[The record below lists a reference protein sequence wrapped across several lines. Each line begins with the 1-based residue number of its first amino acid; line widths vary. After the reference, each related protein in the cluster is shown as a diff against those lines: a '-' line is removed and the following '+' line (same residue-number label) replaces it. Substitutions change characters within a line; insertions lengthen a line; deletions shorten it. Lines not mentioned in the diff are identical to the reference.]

1 MSYFNS
7 QILTNQG
14 LELLAA
20 ATAGTKVIFDTVKAG
35 SGTYTVKEIAKL
47 PGATDL
53 KDSKQSFPISA
64 IEQESEQIRLRAV
77 ISNQGLSAGYA
88 IRELGVFA
96 KKEDGDSV
104 LVAIS
109 IYTDDKP
116 TYLPPFENTP
126 VEMALSNV
134 LAYSGDGTFDI
145 LYRSDAYVPLDAYA
159 ETVKELQKTDA
170 DLNTAISNAETKLD
184 AHAETIKELQKTDAD
199 LNTAIS
205 TAETKLDAHAE
216 AIKNLQKTDADLNT
230 AISNAETKLDA
241 HAETIKELQ
250 KTDADLNTAIST
262 AETKLDAHA
271 EAIKNLQKTDADLNT
286 AMLNVDTKI
295 DTHTHSNLTTEED
308 NRSVPTTPNDYKNV
322 FAFKGIK
329 ANTAIGFTDEGY
341 SYLFGLRGWSDSS
354 GGDAHELAFN
364 NSGIYHRA
372 GSTTEWGAW
381 EKMADTTV
389 ATDTAD
395 GLMSAKQF
403 ANLRDLVSTNVS
415 TMGTKLP
422 SSYGRI
428 LRLTSPING
437 TGNDAYG
444 IGIDTAG
451 RLYTYFGNNGSTTAA
466 WKTLLLKS
474 EMSLSNI
481 YITSLSLGSMT
492 LKGNYDGDAPQVA
505 VPAVHG
511 TSTSQPLC
519 IIPKSSGSA
528 DVCWI
533 DCYIDSN
540 NRTKVR
546 LKNTVSNDKTF
557 TPSVY
562 VIYKT
567 LLS

>member
-1 MSYFNS
+1 MGYFNS

-77 ISNQGLSAGYA
+77 ISNQGLSAGYD

-96 KKEDGDSV
+96 RKEDGDSV

-159 ETVKELQKTDA
+159 ETVK
-170 DLNTAISNAETKLD
+170 
-184 AHAETIKELQKTDAD
+184 
-199 LNTAIS
+199 
-205 TAETKLDAHAE
+205 
-216 AIKNLQKTDADLNT
+216 
-230 AISNAETKLDA
+230 
-241 HAETIKELQ
+241 
-250 KTDADLNTAIST
+250 
-262 AETKLDAHA
+262 
-271 EAIKNLQKTDADLNT
+271 NLQKTDADLNT
-286 AMLNVDTKI
+286 AMSNAETKI

-322 FAFKGIK
+322 LAFKGIK

-519 IIPKSSGSA
+519 IIPRSSGSA

>member
-1 MSYFNS
+1 MGYFNS

-35 SGTYTVKEIAKL
+35 SGTYTAKEIAKL

-77 ISNQGLSAGYA
+77 ISNQGLSAGYD

-134 LAYSGDGTFDI
+134 LAYSGNGTFDI
-145 LYRSDAYVPLDAYA
+145 LYSSDAYVPLDAYT
-159 ETVKELQKTDA
+159 ETIKELQKTDA
-170 DLNTAISNAETKLD
+170 DLNTAISNANTKLDAHAETIKNLQKTDSDLNTAISNADTKLD

-205 TAETKLDAHAE
+205 
-216 AIKNLQKTDADLNT
+216 
-230 AISNAETKLDA
+230 NAATKLDA

-250 KTDADLNTAIST
+250 KTDADLNTAISN
-262 AETKLDAHA
+262 AE
-271 EAIKNLQKTDADLNT
+271 
-286 AMLNVDTKI
+286 TKI
-295 DTHTHSNLTTEED
+295 DTHKHSNLTTEED
-308 NRSVPTTPNDYKNV
+308 NREVPTTPNDYRNV
-322 FAFKGIK
+322 LAFKGIK
-329 ANTAIGFTDEGY
+329 TNTALGFTNEGY

-354 GGDAHELAFN
+354 GGNAHELAFN
-364 NSGIYHRA
+364 DSGIYHRA

-381 EKMADTTV
+381 EKIADTTV
-389 ATDTAD
+389 ATATAD

-403 ANLRDLVSTNVS
+403 ANLRDLINTNVS
-415 TMGTKLP
+415 TMGAKLP

-428 LRLTSPING
+428 LRLSSPING
-437 TGNDAYG
+437 TGNDAYALG
-444 IGIDTAG
+444 VDTNG
-451 RLYTYFGNNGSTTAA
+451 SLFTYFGNNGAKNAA
-466 WKTLLLKS
+466 WHTISGEWRK
-474 EMSLSNI
+474 
-481 YITSLSLGSMT
+481 ITSAAFSSSTPT
-492 LKGNYDGDAPQVA
+492 LA
-505 VPAVHG
+505 V
-511 TSTSQPLC
+511 
-519 IIPKSSGSA
+519 SSVDFSKYNEIMLELTVTNNSSA
-528 DVCWI
+528 NNVLDV
-533 DCYIDSN
+533 SN
-540 NRTKVR
+540 GVIVPV
-546 LKNTVSNDKTF
+546 KNTVFGNPNTYASPYRSRAVWIGGGGSSGLSACIKMSRSGIVF
-557 TPSVY
+557 ATPPTYNGASLY
-562 VIYKT
+562 ASYGGT
-567 LLS
+567 LALYAR

>member
-1 MSYFNS
+1 MGYFNS

-35 SGTYTVKEIAKL
+35 SGTYTAKEIAKL

-77 ISNQGLSAGYA
+77 ISNQGLSAGYD

-159 ETVKELQKTDA
+159 ETVK
-170 DLNTAISNAETKLD
+170 
-184 AHAETIKELQKTDAD
+184 
-199 LNTAIS
+199 
-205 TAETKLDAHAE
+205 
-216 AIKNLQKTDADLNT
+216 NLQKTDADLNT

-241 HAETIKELQ
+241 HAETIKDLR
-250 KTDADLNTAIST
+250 KTDADLNTAISN
-262 AETKLDAHA
+262 AE
-271 EAIKNLQKTDADLNT
+271 
-286 AMLNVDTKI
+286 TKI
-295 DTHTHSNLTTEED
+295 DTHMHSNLTTEED
-308 NRSVPTTPNDYKNV
+308 NRAVPTTPNDYRNV
-322 FAFKGIK
+322 LAFKGIK

-364 NSGIYHRA
+364 NNGIYHRA

-381 EKMADTTV
+381 EKIADTTV
-389 ATDTAD
+389 ATATAD
-395 GLMSAKQF
+395 GLMSTKQF
-403 ANLRDLVSTNVS
+403 TNLRDLISTNVS
-415 TMGTKLP
+415 AMGTKLP

-428 LRLTSPING
+428 LRLSSPING
-437 TGNDAYG
+437 TGNDAYALG
-444 IGIDTAG
+444 VDTSG
-451 RLYTYFGNNGSTTAA
+451 SLFTYFGNNGAKNAA
-466 WKTLLLKS
+466 WHTISGEWRK
-474 EMSLSNI
+474 
-481 YITSLSLGSMT
+481 ITSAAFSSSTPT
-492 LKGNYDGDAPQVA
+492 LA
-505 VPAVHG
+505 VSSVDFSKYNEIMLEL
-511 TSTSQPLC
+511 TVTNNSSTNNVL
-519 IIPKSSGSA
+519 
-528 DVCWI
+528 DV
-533 DCYIDSN
+533 SN
-540 NRTKVR
+540 GVIVPV
-546 LKNTVSNDKTF
+546 KNTVFKDPNSYASAYRSRAVWIGGGGSSGLSACVKMSRSGIVF
-557 TPSVY
+557 ATPPTYNGASLY
-562 VIYKT
+562 ASYGGT
-567 LLS
+567 LTLYAR

>member
-1 MSYFNS
+1 MGYFNS

-77 ISNQGLSAGYA
+77 ISNQGLLAGYD

-159 ETVKELQKTDA
+159 ETVKNLQKTDA
-170 DLNTAISNAETKLD
+170 DLNTAMSNAETKLD

-205 TAETKLDAHAE
+205 
-216 AIKNLQKTDADLNT
+216 
-230 AISNAETKLDA
+230 NAE
-241 HAETIKELQ
+241 
-250 KTDADLNTAIST
+250 
-262 AETKLDAHA
+262 
-271 EAIKNLQKTDADLNT
+271 
-286 AMLNVDTKI
+286 TKI
-295 DTHTHSNLTTEED
+295 DTHTHSNLTTEQD

-322 FAFKGIK
+322 LAFKGIK

-341 SYLFGLRGWSDSS
+341 SYLFGLRGWPDSS

-492 LKGNYDGDAPQVA
+492 LKGNYDGDAPQVVA

-511 TSTSQPLC
+511 TITSQPLC
-519 IIPKSSGSA
+519 IIPRSSGSA

>member
-1 MSYFNS
+1 M
-7 QILTNQG
+7 
-14 LELLAA
+14 
-20 ATAGTKVIFDTVKAG
+20 
-35 SGTYTVKEIAKL
+35 
-47 PGATDL
+47 
-53 KDSKQSFPISA
+53 
-64 IEQESEQIRLRAV
+64 
-77 ISNQGLSAGYA
+77 
-88 IRELGVFA
+88 
-96 KKEDGDSV
+96 
-104 LVAIS
+104 
-109 IYTDDKP
+109 
-116 TYLPPFENTP
+116 
-126 VEMALSNV
+126 SNV
-134 LAYSGDGTFDI
+134 
-145 LYRSDAYVPLDAYA
+145 
-159 ETVKELQKTDA
+159 E
-170 DLNTAISNAETKLD
+170 
-184 AHAETIKELQKTDAD
+184 
-199 LNTAIS
+199 
-205 TAETKLDAHAE
+205 
-216 AIKNLQKTDADLNT
+216 
-230 AISNAETKLDA
+230 
-241 HAETIKELQ
+241 
-250 KTDADLNTAIST
+250 
-262 AETKLDAHA
+262 
-271 EAIKNLQKTDADLNT
+271 
-286 AMLNVDTKI
+286 TKI

-322 FAFKGIK
+322 LAFKGIK

-481 YITSLSLGSMT
+481 YITSLSLGAMT

>member
-1 MSYFNS
+1 MGYFNS

-35 SGTYTVKEIAKL
+35 SGTYTAKEIAKL

-77 ISNQGLSAGYA
+77 ISNQGLSAGYD

-159 ETVKELQKTDA
+159 ETVK
-170 DLNTAISNAETKLD
+170 
-184 AHAETIKELQKTDAD
+184 
-199 LNTAIS
+199 
-205 TAETKLDAHAE
+205 
-216 AIKNLQKTDADLNT
+216 NLQKTDADLNT

-250 KTDADLNTAIST
+250 KTDSDLNTAISN
-262 AETKLDAHA
+262 AETKLNAHA
-271 EAIKNLQKTDADLNT
+271 ETIKDLRKTDADLNT
-286 AMLNVDTKI
+286 AISNAETKI
-295 DTHTHSNLTTEED
+295 DTHMHSNLTTEED
-308 NRSVPTTPNDYKNV
+308 NRAVPTTPNDYRNV
-322 FAFKGIK
+322 LAFKGIK

-364 NSGIYHRA
+364 NNGIYHRA

-381 EKMADTTV
+381 EKIADTTV
-389 ATDTAD
+389 ATATAD
-395 GLMSAKQF
+395 GLMSTKHF
-403 ANLRDLVSTNVS
+403 TNLRDLISTNVS
-415 TMGTKLP
+415 AMGTKLP

-428 LRLTSPING
+428 LRLSSPING
-437 TGNDAYG
+437 TGNDAYALG
-444 IGIDTAG
+444 VDTSG
-451 RLYTYFGNNGSTTAA
+451 SLFTYFGNNGAKNAA
-466 WKTLLLKS
+466 WHTISGEWRK
-474 EMSLSNI
+474 
-481 YITSLSLGSMT
+481 ITSAAFSSSTPT
-492 LKGNYDGDAPQVA
+492 LA
-505 VPAVHG
+505 VSSVDFSKYNEIMLEL
-511 TSTSQPLC
+511 TVTNNSSTNNVL
-519 IIPKSSGSA
+519 
-528 DVCWI
+528 DV
-533 DCYIDSN
+533 SN
-540 NRTKVR
+540 GVIVPV
-546 LKNTVSNDKTF
+546 KNTVFKDPNSYASAYRSRAVWIGGGGSSGLSACVKMSRSGIVF
-557 TPSVY
+557 ATPPTYNGASLY
-562 VIYKT
+562 ASYGGT
-567 LLS
+567 LTLYAR

>member
-1 MSYFNS
+1 M
-7 QILTNQG
+7 
-14 LELLAA
+14 
-20 ATAGTKVIFDTVKAG
+20 
-35 SGTYTVKEIAKL
+35 
-47 PGATDL
+47 
-53 KDSKQSFPISA
+53 
-64 IEQESEQIRLRAV
+64 
-77 ISNQGLSAGYA
+77 
-88 IRELGVFA
+88 
-96 KKEDGDSV
+96 
-104 LVAIS
+104 
-109 IYTDDKP
+109 
-116 TYLPPFENTP
+116 
-126 VEMALSNV
+126 
-134 LAYSGDGTFDI
+134 
-145 LYRSDAYVPLDAYA
+145 
-159 ETVKELQKTDA
+159 
-170 DLNTAISNAETKLD
+170 SNAETKLD

-205 TAETKLDAHAE
+205 
-216 AIKNLQKTDADLNT
+216 
-230 AISNAETKLDA
+230 NAE
-241 HAETIKELQ
+241 
-250 KTDADLNTAIST
+250 
-262 AETKLDAHA
+262 
-271 EAIKNLQKTDADLNT
+271 
-286 AMLNVDTKI
+286 TKI
-295 DTHTHSNLTTEED
+295 DTHTHSNLTTEQD

-322 FAFKGIK
+322 LAFKGIK

-341 SYLFGLRGWSDSS
+341 SYLFGLRGWPDSS

-492 LKGNYDGDAPQVA
+492 LKGNYDGDAPQVVA

-511 TSTSQPLC
+511 TITSQPLC
-519 IIPKSSGSA
+519 IIPRSSGSA

>member
-1 MSYFNS
+1 MGYFNS

-77 ISNQGLSAGYA
+77 ISNQGLSAGYD

-96 KKEDGDSV
+96 RKEDGDSV

-159 ETVKELQKTDA
+159 ETVKNLQKTDA
-170 DLNTAISNAETKLD
+170 DLNTAMSNAETKLD

-205 TAETKLDAHAE
+205 
-216 AIKNLQKTDADLNT
+216 
-230 AISNAETKLDA
+230 NAETKLDA
-241 HAETIKELQ
+241 HAET
-250 KTDADLNTAIST
+250 
-262 AETKLDAHA
+262 
-271 EAIKNLQKTDADLNT
+271 IKNLQKTDADLNT
-286 AMLNVDTKI
+286 AMSNAETKI

-322 FAFKGIK
+322 LAFKGIK

-519 IIPKSSGSA
+519 IIPRSSGSA